1 MTQFQYN
8 IKEFKSVGNHYVPEF
23 YSMPE
28 EFKKCWIQISKLN
41 LKNTKY
47 AACFYFNQ
55 DFPEGTVIVSESI
68 RSSYPDIYVTFD
80 HNNKAE
86 RLYINPVM
94 RKRGYLPIAGLVLR
108 SCFYNYLGIIVDGS
122 SDRSFSA
129 DKAYSKAKGI
139 VKETPAK
146 NNPEINLSS
155 NAKYEIDPPR
165 DPIYPNVWNIQRVGG
180 NRG

>member
-8 IKEFKSVGNHYVPEF
+8 IKEFKLVENYYVPEF
-23 YSMPE
+23 YSMPK
-28 EFKKCWIQISKLN
+28 EFKGCWIQISKLN

-47 AACFYFNQ
+47 AACFYFNE

-68 RSSYPDIYVTFD
+68 RSIYPDIYVTFD
-80 HNNKAE
+80 RNNNAE

-94 RKRGYLPIAGLVLR
+94 RKRGYLHIVPLVLR
-108 SCFYNYLGIIVDGS
+108 SCFYNYLGVIVDGS
-122 SDRSFSA
+122 SDRSVSA
-129 DKAYSKAKGI
+129 DKAYYRAKEI
-139 VKETPAK
+139 LKENPVK

-165 DPIYPNVWNIQRVGG
+165 DPIYPNVWHMQRIGG
-180 NRG
+180 KRD